1 MLYFS
6 RVKAAAILL
15 TALFFCTMIIPNFF
29 AESTVKSWPAFAQRR
44 LVLGLDLQGGSHI
57 LLEVDQNDIH
67 KQRLETLRDEVRR
80 TLRDARINW
89 LNPPVVRG
97 NGVEVRMREGDFQ
110 SAFDKVRALS
120 QPLGGVLQGN
130 GQRTLEVADAGGG
143 LIRLTPTDAANI
155 ERARQTIEQSIPI
168 IEKRVNELGLVEPT
182 IQRQGTDRIL
192 VEVPGLG
199 DPRRLLDILRTTA
212 KLEFRM
218 VDQSMNPVDAV
229 EGRAPADSE
238 VLYEKRTVPG
248 APTDE
253 ASRTCKQPSPTCT
266 PYLVYRQILVEG
278 ADLQDAQASFDQRTS
293 EPIVNFRFNTT
304 GARKFGTATQEN
316 VGRPFAIVLDNEVI
330 TAPNIR
336 EPILGGSGQISGNFT
351 VESANNLAI
360 LLRAGALPAKLTPI
374 EQRVVGPG
382 LGLDSINAGEQASVA
397 GAILVVVFMLATYAL
412 FGFFATIAVA
422 INVTMILGILSF
434 LSATLTLPGIAGI
447 VLTVGIAVDS
457 NVLIY
462 ERIREE
468 VRNGRTP
475 ITAIDAGFTRALA
488 TILDSNI
495 TTFIAAAVLF
505 FIGTG
510 PVRGFAVTLG
520 IGIITTL
527 FTAFTMT
534 RLIMAW
540 WVRAVRPQAVPI

>member
-6 RVKAAAILL
+6 RAKALAILL
-15 TALFFCTMIIPNFF
+15 TALVACSFTIPNFF
-29 AESTVKSWPAFAQRR
+29 SEQVVKGWPAWAQRR

-57 LLEVDQNDIH
+57 LLEVDLNDVR
-67 KQRLETLRDEVRR
+67 KQRLDTLRDEVLR
-80 TLRDARINW
+80 TLREARITWANA
-89 LNPPVVRG
+89 PAVRG
-97 NGVEVRMREGDFQ
+97 NSVEVRLREGTDFAA
-110 SAFDKVRALS
+110 AFAKLRDLS

-130 GQRTLEVADAGGG
+130 GMRTLEVVDAGGG
-143 LIRLTPTDAANI
+143 LVRITPTEAAML
-155 ERARQTIEQSIPI
+155 ERTRQTIDQSVPI

-182 IQRQGTDRIL
+182 VQRQGTDRIL
-192 VEVPGLG
+192 VQVPGLG
-199 DPRRLLDILRTTA
+199 DPRRLLEILGRTA
-212 KLEFRM
+212 KLEFRL
-218 VDQSMNPVDAV
+218 VDTSMSAQDAQQ
-229 EGRAPADSE
+229 GRAPSDTE
-238 VLYEKRTVPG
+238 VLFEKQGDQKVPI
-248 APTDE
+248 
-253 ASRTCKQPSPTCT
+253 
-266 PYLVYRQILVEG
+266 LVKRQALVEG
-278 ADLQDAQASFDQRTS
+278 ADLTDAQASFDQRTG
-293 EPIVNFRFNTT
+293 EPIVNFKFNST
-304 GARKFGTATQEN
+304 GARKFGRATQDN

-330 TAPNIR
+330 SAPVIR

-360 LLRAGALPAKLTPI
+360 LLRAGALPAKLTVI

-382 LGLDSINAGEQASVA
+382 LGLDSIKAGEHASIA
-397 GAILVVVFMLATYAL
+397 GALLVVIFMLVTYAL
-412 FGFFATIAVA
+412 FGFFANVAVA
-422 INVTMILGILSF
+422 VNVAMILGILSF
-434 LSATLTLPGIAGI
+434 LNATLTLPGVAGI

-468 VRNGRTP
+468 ARNGRSA

-540 WVRAVRPQAVPI
+540 WVRMVRPQTVPI

>member
-1 MLYFS
+1 MLHFT
-6 RVKAAAILL
+6 RMKAAAIVL
-15 TALFFCTMIIPNFF
+15 TALVVVCFALPNLVS
-29 AESTVKSWPAFAQRR
+29 EQSVKSWPAWAQHR

-57 LLEVDQNDIH
+57 VLEVDQNDVR
-67 KQRLETLRDEVRR
+67 KQRLDTLRDDVRR
-80 TLRDARINW
+80 TLRDARITW

-97 NGVEVRMREGDFQ
+97 PSVEVRLRDGPDLQ
-110 SAFDKVRALS
+110 NALAKLRALS

-130 GQRTLEVADAGGG
+130 GVRTLDVADAGGG
-143 LIRLTPTDAANI
+143 LIRLTPSDAANI
-155 ERARQTIEQSIPI
+155 ERARQTVDQSIPI
-168 IEKRVNELGLVEPT
+168 IEKRINELGLVEPT
-182 IQRQGTDRIL
+182 VQREGTDRIL

-199 DPRRLLDILRTTA
+199 DPRRLLEILGRTA

-218 VDQSMNPVDAV
+218 VDTSMSPEDALQ
-229 EGRAPADSE
+229 GRAPADSE
-238 VLYEKRTVPG
+238 VLYETEQGQRIPI
-248 APTDE
+248 
-253 ASRTCKQPSPTCT
+253 
-266 PYLVYRQILVEG
+266 LVYRTALVEG
-278 ADLQDAQASFDQRTS
+278 GDLTDAQASFDQRTG
-293 EPIVNFRFNTT
+293 EPIVNFKFNIS

-316 VGRPFAIVLDNEVI
+316 VGRRFAIVLDNEVI
-330 TAPNIR
+330 SAPVIR

-382 LGLDSINAGEQASVA
+382 LGQDSINAGEHASEW
-397 GAILVVVFMLATYAL
+397 GALLVIVFMLATYGL
-412 FGFFATIAVA
+412 FGLFANIAVA
-422 INVTMILGILSF
+422 VNVAMILGILSF
-434 LSATLTLPGIAGI
+434 LNATLTLPGIAGI

-540 WVRAVRPQAVPI
+540 WVHAVRPKAVPI